1 MNITEEKLLEYL
13 SKALV
18 CVAVIV
24 IGYIITRLIIGIL
37 RKILNKS
44 RMDGTAEGF
53 VLSVLK
59 VIFYFIVAVTAL
71 GTIGVNVASLITA
84 LGAAALTAGLAL
96 QDLLKNVVSGL
107 VILINKPFVSG
118 NILDFEGVKGTVE
131 EINIFSTTVHTLD
144 NKLVTIPNSRLTSN
158 NVVNCTMVEQR
169 RVDCTF
175 SVSYDDDI
183 DKVREI
189 ILNLMA
195 TNEMILKD
203 PEPTVRVGEHLDSG
217 VQIKVFAWATPDDY
231 YEVYFFL
238 QENVKKEFDKNGIS
252 IEHMPSGIDTMTIFV
267 HKDEFEEKEQQ
278 VLAGIHKAVN
288 PDHIELESDLALIA
302 IVGRGMRSTRGTA
315 GRIFSALAHAHINVK
330 MIDQGSSELNIIVGV
345 RHDDF
350 KNAIRA
356 LYQIFVETQI

>member
-217 VQIKVFAWATPDDY
+217 VQIKVLHGQLLMITTRFIFSCKKMSRKSLIKTVSQFRTLILLLPKIKIIKFQIKY
-231 YEVYFFL
+231 YEKFR
-238 QENVKKEFDKNGIS
+238 K
-252 IEHMPSGIDTMTIFV
+252 
-267 HKDEFEEKEQQ
+267 
-278 VLAGIHKAVN
+278 
-288 PDHIELESDLALIA
+288 
-302 IVGRGMRSTRGTA
+302 
-315 GRIFSALAHAHINVK
+315 
-330 MIDQGSSELNIIVGV
+330 
-345 RHDDF
+345 
-350 KNAIRA
+350 
-356 LYQIFVETQI
+356 

>member
-217 VQIKVFAWATPDDY
+217 VQIKVLHGQLLMITTRFISSCKKMLRKSLIKTVSQFRTLILLLPKIKIIKFQIKY
-231 YEVYFFL
+231 YEKFR
-238 QENVKKEFDKNGIS
+238 K
-252 IEHMPSGIDTMTIFV
+252 
-267 HKDEFEEKEQQ
+267 
-278 VLAGIHKAVN
+278 
-288 PDHIELESDLALIA
+288 
-302 IVGRGMRSTRGTA
+302 
-315 GRIFSALAHAHINVK
+315 
-330 MIDQGSSELNIIVGV
+330 
-345 RHDDF
+345 
-350 KNAIRA
+350 
-356 LYQIFVETQI
+356 

>member
-24 IGYIITRLIIGIL
+24 IGYIITKLIIGIL

-217 VQIKVFAWATPDDY
+217 VQIKVLHGQLLMITTRFISSCKKMSRKSLIKTVSPFRTLILLLPKIKIIKFQIKY
-231 YEVYFFL
+231 YEKFR
-238 QENVKKEFDKNGIS
+238 K
-252 IEHMPSGIDTMTIFV
+252 
-267 HKDEFEEKEQQ
+267 
-278 VLAGIHKAVN
+278 
-288 PDHIELESDLALIA
+288 
-302 IVGRGMRSTRGTA
+302 
-315 GRIFSALAHAHINVK
+315 
-330 MIDQGSSELNIIVGV
+330 
-345 RHDDF
+345 
-350 KNAIRA
+350 
-356 LYQIFVETQI
+356 

>member
-238 QENVKKEFDKNGIS
+238 QENVTVS
-252 IEHMPSGIDTMTIFV
+252 YTHLTLPTT
-267 HKDEFEEKEQQ
+267 
-278 VLAGIHKAVN
+278 
-288 PDHIELESDLALIA
+288 
-302 IVGRGMRSTRGTA
+302 
-315 GRIFSALAHAHINVK
+315 
-330 MIDQGSSELNIIVGV
+330 
-345 RHDDF
+345 
-350 KNAIRA
+350 
-356 LYQIFVETQI
+356 

>member
-71 GTIGVNVASLITA
+71 GT

-96 QDLLKNVVSGL
+96 QDFLKNVVSGL
-107 VILINKPFVSG
+107 VILIIKPFVSG

-238 QENVKKEFDKNGIS
+238 QENVKKEFDKNGI
-252 IEHMPSGIDTMTIFV
+252 TIPYPHLV
-267 HKDEFEEKEQQ
+267 IAKD
-278 VLAGIHKAVN
+278 
-288 PDHIELESDLALIA
+288 
-302 IVGRGMRSTRGTA
+302 
-315 GRIFSALAHAHINVK
+315 
-330 MIDQGSSELNIIVGV
+330 
-345 RHDDF
+345 
-350 KNAIRA
+350 
-356 LYQIFVETQI
+356 

>member
-217 VQIKVFAWATPDDY
+217 VQIKVLHGQLLMITTRFISSCKKMSRKSLIKTVSRFRTLILLLPKIKIIKFQIKY
-231 YEVYFFL
+231 YEKFR
-238 QENVKKEFDKNGIS
+238 K
-252 IEHMPSGIDTMTIFV
+252 
-267 HKDEFEEKEQQ
+267 
-278 VLAGIHKAVN
+278 
-288 PDHIELESDLALIA
+288 
-302 IVGRGMRSTRGTA
+302 
-315 GRIFSALAHAHINVK
+315 
-330 MIDQGSSELNIIVGV
+330 
-345 RHDDF
+345 
-350 KNAIRA
+350 
-356 LYQIFVETQI
+356 

>member
-175 SVSYDDDI
+175 SISYDDDI

-217 VQIKVFAWATPDDY
+217 VQIKVLHGQLLMITTRFISSCKKMSRKSLIKTVSQYRTLILLLPKIKIIKFQIKY
-231 YEVYFFL
+231 YEKFR
-238 QENVKKEFDKNGIS
+238 K
-252 IEHMPSGIDTMTIFV
+252 
-267 HKDEFEEKEQQ
+267 
-278 VLAGIHKAVN
+278 
-288 PDHIELESDLALIA
+288 
-302 IVGRGMRSTRGTA
+302 
-315 GRIFSALAHAHINVK
+315 
-330 MIDQGSSELNIIVGV
+330 
-345 RHDDF
+345 
-350 KNAIRA
+350 
-356 LYQIFVETQI
+356 

>member
-195 TNEMILKD
+195 LGIVTGNNKEYISKTKTKTNEMILKD

-238 QENVKKEFDKNGIS
+238 QENVKKEFDKNGI
-252 IEHMPSGIDTMTIFV
+252 TIPYPHLV
-267 HKDEFEEKEQQ
+267 IAKD
-278 VLAGIHKAVN
+278 
-288 PDHIELESDLALIA
+288 
-302 IVGRGMRSTRGTA
+302 
-315 GRIFSALAHAHINVK
+315 
-330 MIDQGSSELNIIVGV
+330 
-345 RHDDF
+345 
-350 KNAIRA
+350 
-356 LYQIFVETQI
+356 

>member
-131 EINIFSTTVHTLD
+131 KINIFSTTVHTLD

-217 VQIKVFAWATPDDY
+217 VQIKVLHGQLLMITTRFISSCKKMSRKSLIKTVSQFRTLILLLPKIKIIKFQIKY
-231 YEVYFFL
+231 YEKFR
-238 QENVKKEFDKNGIS
+238 K
-252 IEHMPSGIDTMTIFV
+252 
-267 HKDEFEEKEQQ
+267 
-278 VLAGIHKAVN
+278 
-288 PDHIELESDLALIA
+288 
-302 IVGRGMRSTRGTA
+302 
-315 GRIFSALAHAHINVK
+315 
-330 MIDQGSSELNIIVGV
+330 
-345 RHDDF
+345 
-350 KNAIRA
+350 
-356 LYQIFVETQI
+356 

>member
-24 IGYIITRLIIGIL
+24 IGYIITKLIIGIL

-131 EINIFSTTVHTLD
+131 EINIFSTTVHT
-144 NKLVTIPNSRLTSN
+144 P
-158 NVVNCTMVEQR
+158 
-169 RVDCTF
+169 
-175 SVSYDDDI
+175 VSYTH
-183 DKVREI
+183 
-189 ILNLMA
+189 LTL
-195 TNEMILKD
+195 
-203 PEPTVRVGEHLDSG
+203 PT
-217 VQIKVFAWATPDDY
+217 
-231 YEVYFFL
+231 
-238 QENVKKEFDKNGIS
+238 
-252 IEHMPSGIDTMTIFV
+252 
-267 HKDEFEEKEQQ
+267 
-278 VLAGIHKAVN
+278 
-288 PDHIELESDLALIA
+288 IA
-302 IVGRGMRSTRGTA
+302 
-315 GRIFSALAHAHINVK
+315 
-330 MIDQGSSELNIIVGV
+330 
-345 RHDDF
+345 
-350 KNAIRA
+350 
-356 LYQIFVETQI
+356 

>member
-217 VQIKVFAWATPDDY
+217 VQIKVLHGQLLMITTRFISSCKKMSRKSLIKTVSPFRTLILLLPKIKIIKFQIKY
-231 YEVYFFL
+231 YEKFR
-238 QENVKKEFDKNGIS
+238 K
-252 IEHMPSGIDTMTIFV
+252 
-267 HKDEFEEKEQQ
+267 
-278 VLAGIHKAVN
+278 
-288 PDHIELESDLALIA
+288 
-302 IVGRGMRSTRGTA
+302 
-315 GRIFSALAHAHINVK
+315 
-330 MIDQGSSELNIIVGV
+330 
-345 RHDDF
+345 
-350 KNAIRA
+350 
-356 LYQIFVETQI
+356 

>member
-217 VQIKVFAWATPDDY
+217 VQIKVLHGQLLMITTRFISSCKKMSRKSLIKTVSQFRTLILLLPKIKIIKFQIKY
-231 YEVYFFL
+231 YEKFR
-238 QENVKKEFDKNGIS
+238 K
-252 IEHMPSGIDTMTIFV
+252 
-267 HKDEFEEKEQQ
+267 
-278 VLAGIHKAVN
+278 
-288 PDHIELESDLALIA
+288 
-302 IVGRGMRSTRGTA
+302 
-315 GRIFSALAHAHINVK
+315 
-330 MIDQGSSELNIIVGV
+330 
-345 RHDDF
+345 
-350 KNAIRA
+350 
-356 LYQIFVETQI
+356 

>member
-13 SKALV
+13 SKTLV

-24 IGYIITRLIIGIL
+24 IGYIITRLIIGLL

-131 EINIFSTTVHTLD
+131 EINIFYGKTRRRLRFPFDDEIRQRLITVVDEMHKMYERRYTPKVKKSKKCNACSLAEIC
-144 NKLVTIPNSRLTSN
+144 LPRLTR
-158 NVVNCTMVEQR
+158 VE
-169 RVDCTF
+169 
-175 SVSYDDDI
+175 S
-183 DKVREI
+183 VREY
-189 ILNLMA
+189 
-195 TNEMILKD
+195 LKRNT
-203 PEPTVRVGEHLDSG
+203 E
-217 VQIKVFAWATPDDY
+217 
-231 YEVYFFL
+231 
-238 QENVKKEFDKNGIS
+238 GIS
-252 IEHMPSGIDTMTIFV
+252 
-267 HKDEFEEKEQQ
+267 DEK
-278 VLAGIHKAVN
+278 
-288 PDHIELESDLALIA
+288 
-302 IVGRGMRSTRGTA
+302 TT
-315 GRIFSALAHAHINVK
+315 
-330 MIDQGSSELNIIVGV
+330 
-345 RHDDF
+345 
-350 KNAIRA
+350 
-356 LYQIFVETQI
+356 

>member
-217 VQIKVFAWATPDDY
+217 VQIKVLHGQLLTITTRFISSCKKMSRKSLIKTVSQFRTLILLLPKIKIIKFQIKY
-231 YEVYFFL
+231 YEKFR
-238 QENVKKEFDKNGIS
+238 K
-252 IEHMPSGIDTMTIFV
+252 
-267 HKDEFEEKEQQ
+267 
-278 VLAGIHKAVN
+278 
-288 PDHIELESDLALIA
+288 
-302 IVGRGMRSTRGTA
+302 
-315 GRIFSALAHAHINVK
+315 
-330 MIDQGSSELNIIVGV
+330 
-345 RHDDF
+345 
-350 KNAIRA
+350 
-356 LYQIFVETQI
+356 

>member
-13 SKALV
+13 SKVLV

-24 IGYIITRLIIGIL
+24 IGYIITRLLIGIL

-217 VQIKVFAWATPDDY
+217 VQIKVLHGQLLMITTRFISSCKKMSRKSLIKTVSQFRTLILLLPKIKIIKFQIKY
-231 YEVYFFL
+231 YEKFR
-238 QENVKKEFDKNGIS
+238 K
-252 IEHMPSGIDTMTIFV
+252 
-267 HKDEFEEKEQQ
+267 
-278 VLAGIHKAVN
+278 
-288 PDHIELESDLALIA
+288 
-302 IVGRGMRSTRGTA
+302 
-315 GRIFSALAHAHINVK
+315 
-330 MIDQGSSELNIIVGV
+330 
-345 RHDDF
+345 
-350 KNAIRA
+350 
-356 LYQIFVETQI
+356 

>member
-1 MNITEEKLLEYL
+1 MKITEEKLLEYL

-24 IGYIITRLIIGIL
+24 IGYIITRLVIGLL

-217 VQIKVFAWATPDDY
+217 VQIKVLHGQLLMITTRFISSCKKMLRKSLIKTVSQFRTLILLLPKIKIIKFQIKY
-231 YEVYFFL
+231 YEKFR
-238 QENVKKEFDKNGIS
+238 K
-252 IEHMPSGIDTMTIFV
+252 
-267 HKDEFEEKEQQ
+267 
-278 VLAGIHKAVN
+278 
-288 PDHIELESDLALIA
+288 
-302 IVGRGMRSTRGTA
+302 
-315 GRIFSALAHAHINVK
+315 
-330 MIDQGSSELNIIVGV
+330 
-345 RHDDF
+345 
-350 KNAIRA
+350 
-356 LYQIFVETQI
+356 

>member
-217 VQIKVFAWATPDDY
+217 VQIKVLHGQLLMITTRFISSCKKMSRKSSIKTVSQFRTLILLLPKIKIIKFQIKY
-231 YEVYFFL
+231 YEKFR
-238 QENVKKEFDKNGIS
+238 K
-252 IEHMPSGIDTMTIFV
+252 
-267 HKDEFEEKEQQ
+267 
-278 VLAGIHKAVN
+278 
-288 PDHIELESDLALIA
+288 
-302 IVGRGMRSTRGTA
+302 
-315 GRIFSALAHAHINVK
+315 
-330 MIDQGSSELNIIVGV
+330 
-345 RHDDF
+345 
-350 KNAIRA
+350 
-356 LYQIFVETQI
+356 

>member
-84 LGAAALTAGLAL
+84 LGAAALTAGLAS

-217 VQIKVFAWATPDDY
+217 VQIKVLHGQLLMITTRFISSCKKMSRKSLIKTVSQFRTLILLLPKIKIIKFQIKY
-231 YEVYFFL
+231 YEKFR
-238 QENVKKEFDKNGIS
+238 K
-252 IEHMPSGIDTMTIFV
+252 
-267 HKDEFEEKEQQ
+267 
-278 VLAGIHKAVN
+278 
-288 PDHIELESDLALIA
+288 
-302 IVGRGMRSTRGTA
+302 
-315 GRIFSALAHAHINVK
+315 
-330 MIDQGSSELNIIVGV
+330 
-345 RHDDF
+345 
-350 KNAIRA
+350 
-356 LYQIFVETQI
+356 

>member
-217 VQIKVFAWATPDDY
+217 VQIKVLHGQLLMITTRFISSCKRMSRKSLIKTVSQFRTLILLLPKIKIIKFQIKY
-231 YEVYFFL
+231 YEKFR
-238 QENVKKEFDKNGIS
+238 K
-252 IEHMPSGIDTMTIFV
+252 
-267 HKDEFEEKEQQ
+267 
-278 VLAGIHKAVN
+278 
-288 PDHIELESDLALIA
+288 
-302 IVGRGMRSTRGTA
+302 
-315 GRIFSALAHAHINVK
+315 
-330 MIDQGSSELNIIVGV
+330 
-345 RHDDF
+345 
-350 KNAIRA
+350 
-356 LYQIFVETQI
+356 

>member
-118 NILDFEGVKGTVE
+118 NIMDFEGVKGTVE

-217 VQIKVFAWATPDDY
+217 VQIKVLHGQLLMITTRFISSCKKMSRKSLIKTVSQFRTLILLLPKIKIIKFQIKY
-231 YEVYFFL
+231 YEKFR
-238 QENVKKEFDKNGIS
+238 K
-252 IEHMPSGIDTMTIFV
+252 
-267 HKDEFEEKEQQ
+267 
-278 VLAGIHKAVN
+278 
-288 PDHIELESDLALIA
+288 
-302 IVGRGMRSTRGTA
+302 
-315 GRIFSALAHAHINVK
+315 
-330 MIDQGSSELNIIVGV
+330 
-345 RHDDF
+345 
-350 KNAIRA
+350 
-356 LYQIFVETQI
+356 

>member
-217 VQIKVFAWATPDDY
+217 VQIKVLHGQLLMITTRFISSCKKMSRKSLIKTVSQFRTLILLLPKIKINKFQIKY
-231 YEVYFFL
+231 YEKFR
-238 QENVKKEFDKNGIS
+238 K
-252 IEHMPSGIDTMTIFV
+252 
-267 HKDEFEEKEQQ
+267 
-278 VLAGIHKAVN
+278 
-288 PDHIELESDLALIA
+288 
-302 IVGRGMRSTRGTA
+302 
-315 GRIFSALAHAHINVK
+315 
-330 MIDQGSSELNIIVGV
+330 
-345 RHDDF
+345 
-350 KNAIRA
+350 
-356 LYQIFVETQI
+356 

>member
-217 VQIKVFAWATPDDY
+217 VQIKVLHGQLLMITTRFISSCKKMSRKSLIKTVSQFRTLILLLPKIKIIKFQIKY
-231 YEVYFFL
+231 YENSVNNNGAVDSVPFYFY
-238 QENVKKEFDKNGIS
+238 
-252 IEHMPSGIDTMTIFV
+252 
-267 HKDEFEEKEQQ
+267 KD
-278 VLAGIHKAVN
+278 
-288 PDHIELESDLALIA
+288 
-302 IVGRGMRSTRGTA
+302 
-315 GRIFSALAHAHINVK
+315 
-330 MIDQGSSELNIIVGV
+330 
-345 RHDDF
+345 
-350 KNAIRA
+350 
-356 LYQIFVETQI
+356 